1 MKKLIVKINKNINLS
16 IYKYNFIAKFSK
28 LNFIKK
34 YNLNIKRVLSY
45 GKLFLRLPSK
55 FMKHKYGFN
64 KSSAITANKTLF
76 RTFLFSFY
84 NKKIYRKIAKFTYN
98 IFFVINLSIKLN
110 FGLSLSLV
118 RQKNNFFLTIENY
131 INKYFLFINKLFKNK
146 TNNLI
151 KKNYFYNKLL
161 INLLQY
167 KLTNKNY
174 NNIRK
179 IFKNKIKIFNYCYK
193 GLSLKMFKNHNKL

>member
-1 MKKLIVKINKNINLS
+1 MKKLIKKINKNINIS
-16 IYKYNFIAKFSK
+16 IYKYNFLTKFSK
-28 LNFIKK
+28 LNLVKK

-64 KSSAITANKTLF
+64 KSSALTANKTLF

-110 FGLSLSLV
+110 FGLSLSLI
-118 RQKNNFFLTIENY
+118 RQKNYFFLTIENY

-151 KKNYFYNKLL
+151 KKSYFYNKLL
-161 INLLQY
+161 VNLLQY

-174 NNIRK
+174 NNIKK

-193 GLSLKMFKNHNKL
+193 GLSLKIFRYHKKY